1 MKYPVQ
7 KLVDAINSDLSS
19 IEASKHFKVPE
30 RTIRS
35 HRQNPEQK
43 FGGGRYRCLN
53 NEQEDFLLSIFKLLP
68 EYGFTITADVAFKLS
83 NEYFK
88 SIGLNTEIKW
98 RKQQK
103 LEQIRAKKFTEE
115 TRKSWFVLLKSTLI
129 KLDLMDKPA
138 QIFNCDETGFSDIT
152 QRKHVIVTSSTRY
165 VFEKHGGS
173 GKQYTTAL
181 IAISTAG
188 HVISPFI
195 IYSGK
200 VLMNTWCKGGSDGS
214 RYAVTKKGWIN
225 SCSFEYWLR
234 EMFIP
239 ATQHLNRSLL
249 LVMDGHNAHMNI
261 NIIQL
266 MKQHNIVCLI
276 LPPHC
281 THTLQ
286 PIDVVVFNNV
296 KTDWSNIVINYL
308 KSGNK
313 SIKNADIPHLMKQL
327 FIAKQ
332 SFSNTRIVSSFSRSG
347 IWPFN
352 ENAMMQS
359 VVAPGFSPSFD
370 PRIINQILPSP
381 TNILIPCSGSSIV
394 QSSYTILPLQKP
406 VTTSNVQSINESLNS
421 GMMIIDH
428 TSEKE
433 QQMLCDVRRI
443 QPIQQVFTDDHEIP
457 SSDST
462 YTPLN
467 MVDLNSSTFEPQSNF
482 ILQPT
487 TQQNSQFMPMSLK
500 EQNEQKQNKKPIVEA
515 IHAVREVLV
524 TLLEEQQ
531 QQQTTTASATT
542 SRAS

>member
-1 MKYPVQ
+1 
-7 KLVDAINSDLSS
+7 
-19 IEASKHFKVPE
+19 
-30 RTIRS
+30 
-35 HRQNPEQK
+35 
-43 FGGGRYRCLN
+43 
-53 NEQEDFLLSIFKLLP
+53 
-68 EYGFTITADVAFKLS
+68 
-83 NEYFK
+83 
-88 SIGLNTEIKW
+88 
-98 RKQQK
+98 
-103 LEQIRAKKFTEE
+103 
-115 TRKSWFVLLKSTLI
+115 
-129 KLDLMDKPA
+129 MDKPA

-181 IAISTAG
+181 IAISAAG
-188 HVISPFI
+188 QVISPFI

-200 VLMNTWCKGGSDGS
+200 VLMNMWCKGGPDGS

-225 SCSFEYWLR
+225 SCSFEYCLR

-239 ATQHLNRSLL
+239 ATQHLNRPLL
-249 LVMDGHNAHMNI
+249 LVMDGHNAYMNI
-261 NIIQL
+261 NIVQM

-296 KTDWSNIVINYL
+296 KTDWSNIVTNYF
-308 KSGNK
+308 KSGDK
-313 SIKNADIPHLMKQL
+313 SIKNADIPYLMKQL
-327 FIAKQ
+327 LIAKQ
-332 SFSNTRIVSSFSRSG
+332 SFSS

-352 ENAMMQS
+352 ENDMMQS
-359 VVAPGFSPSFD
+359 VVDPGLSPSFN
-370 PRIINQILPSP
+370 PRIINQTVPPP

-394 QSSYTILPLQKP
+394 QSLCTTLPLQKP
-406 VTTSNVQSINESLNS
+406 VITSNVQSTNESLNS

-428 TSEKE
+428 TNEKE
-433 QQMLCDVRRI
+433 QQMLCDIRRI

-482 ILQPT
+482 NLQPT

-500 EQNEQKQNKKPIVEA
+500 EQNEQNQNKKPIVET

-531 QQQTTTASATT
+531 QQTKTASATT

>member
-1 MKYPVQ
+1 MQSVVALGFFPSFNPKT
-7 KLVDAINSDLSS
+7 INQIVPPPTNILIPCSGSS
-19 IEASKHFKVPE
+19 IVQSSCTTLPLQKPAITSNVQSINESLNSGMMIIDDTSEK
-30 RTIRS
+30 
-35 HRQNPEQK
+35 EQQML
-43 FGGGRYRCLN
+43 Y
-53 NEQEDFLLSIFKLLP
+53 
-68 EYGFTITADVAFKLS
+68 DVRR
-83 NEYFK
+83 
-88 SIGLNTEIKW
+88 IQPI
-98 RKQQK
+98 QQ
-103 LEQIRAKKFTEE
+103 
-115 TRKSWFVLLKSTLI
+115 STLI

-281 THTLQ
+281 
-286 PIDVVVFNNV
+286 
-296 KTDWSNIVINYL
+296 
-308 KSGNK
+308 
-313 SIKNADIPHLMKQL
+313 
-327 FIAKQ
+327 
-332 SFSNTRIVSSFSRSG
+332 